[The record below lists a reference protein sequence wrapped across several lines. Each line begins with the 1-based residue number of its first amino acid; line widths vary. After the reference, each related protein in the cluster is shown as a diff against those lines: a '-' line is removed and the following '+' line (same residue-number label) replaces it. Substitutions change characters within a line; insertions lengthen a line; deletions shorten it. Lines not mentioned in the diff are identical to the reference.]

1 MFEVSNC
8 VEMEKY
14 EDEEI
19 SEFSG
24 LSAAYRLMVI
34 ENLHEAFRVFKYQV
48 VPLGFPGESS

>member
-1 MFEVSNC
+1 
-8 VEMEKY
+8 MEKY

-19 SEFSG
+19 SELSG